1 MKGIEKSS
9 YKPLTAWKV
18 AVVYGQNAQNFKT
31 ANKKNNVVWPTQYI
45 KPLSMVYTGSS
56 PHRTVV
62 KSRQVEIYH

>member
-1 MKGIEKSS
+1 MKGIQKSS

-18 AVVYGQNAQNFKT
+18 AVVYGQNEQNFKT
-31 ANKKNNVVWPTQYI
+31 ANKEINVVWPTQYI
-45 KPLSMVYTGSS
+45 KPLSMVYTGWS